1 MLDYV
6 KADKAVKNAVIAALV
21 SAGVTAVLS
30 VFTIFTNVE
39 VLPVSPAFFVDIVV
53 MLGLA
58 FGVYKKSRV
67 CAVLLLLYYLIGQIS
82 VWLSLGN
89 VSSLPMALVFCYF
102 YVQGIRGTFAYH
114 SMTSNVSLDDE
125 PKKTTEVTKRSIPGI
140 ISFTLGAG
148 LFVTIVVIVLFGS
161 GASQGIKIVI
171 GLLMMT
177 SILASVTGLVFG
189 IVGLIQKNRRR
200 LFSVLGVILNGLFS
214 FLYVAAAVSFAQN
227 LGF

>member
-1 MLDYV
+1 
-6 KADKAVKNAVIAALV
+6 
-21 SAGVTAVLS
+21 
-30 VFTIFTNVE
+30 
-39 VLPVSPAFFVDIVV
+39 
-53 MLGLA
+53 
-58 FGVYKKSRV
+58 
-67 CAVLLLLYYLIGQIS
+67 
-82 VWLSLGN
+82 
-89 VSSLPMALVFCYF
+89 
-102 YVQGIRGTFAYH
+102 
-114 SMTSNVSLDDE
+114 SNVSLDDE

>member
-1 MLDYV
+1 M
-6 KADKAVKNAVIAALV
+6 I
-21 SAGVTAVLS
+21 
-30 VFTIFTNVE
+30 
-39 VLPVSPAFFVDIVV
+39 P
-53 MLGLA
+53 
-58 FGVYKKSRV
+58 
-67 CAVLLLLYYLIGQIS
+67 
-82 VWLSLGN
+82 
-89 VSSLPMALVFCYF
+89 
-102 YVQGIRGTFAYH
+102 

-161 GASQGIKIVI
+161 GSFSQGIKIVI

-214 FLYVAAAVSFAQN
+214 FCTLPLQFLLLRIWDFRRVKQVVQRSAVALHQRCISAHCSRITGEAGTSEEGDTSEVEQEEADKEEDGGKPEFS
-227 LGF
+227 GSP